1 MNEFWKKNKKNIITC
16 LIVICLCGISF
27 TCGRCIRL
35 RGAESNSSGVEQS
48 IGRAG
53 LSSDKIEN
61 GLGSLGSTV
70 GNIGVNNNFAIG
82 QVDQSILR
90 IAELQSLVDEL
101 IAIDKAEQESYNNSV
116 RGISNLIGTAD
127 YILSIAELKAEENER
142 IVSRNRELLGL
153 SDESIDKQ

>member
-1 MNEFWKKNKKNIITC
+1 MNEFWKKNKRNICAC
-16 LIVICLCGISF
+16 LIIVLLCSISF

-35 RGAESNSSGVEQS
+35 RRAESNSTRVEQS
-48 IGRAG
+48 IDRAE
-53 LSSDKIEN
+53 LSTDKIEN

-70 GNIGVNNNFAIG
+70 GNIGVNNDFAIG

>member
-1 MNEFWKKNKKNIITC
+1 MNEFWKKNKKNIIAC
-16 LIVICLCGISF
+16 AIVIVLCGVSF

-35 RGAESNSSGVEQS
+35 RGAESNSTGVEQS

>member
-1 MNEFWKKNKKNIITC
+1 MNEFWKKNKKNIIAC

-35 RGAESNSSGVEQS
+35 RGAESNSTGVEQS